1 MGNAIDAT
9 AGLTHA
15 DIRLSAAAV
24 RNRAG
29 DAKAVRI
36 TIEDN
41 GPGFSENILSKAF
54 EPYVTTKPTGTGLGL
69 PMVKK
74 IIEEHH
80 AKIALNNK
88 TDGEGRITGALI
100 PMIFPVL
107 LSENP
112 SETAA

>member
-1 MGNAIDAT
+1 MEI
-9 AGLTHA
+9 
-15 DIRLSAAAV
+15 
-24 RNRAG
+24 
-29 DAKAVRI
+29 
-36 TIEDN
+36 
-41 GPGFSENILSKAF
+41 
-54 EPYVTTKPTGTGLGL
+54 
-69 PMVKK
+69 K

-100 PMIFPVL
+100 TMIFPVL